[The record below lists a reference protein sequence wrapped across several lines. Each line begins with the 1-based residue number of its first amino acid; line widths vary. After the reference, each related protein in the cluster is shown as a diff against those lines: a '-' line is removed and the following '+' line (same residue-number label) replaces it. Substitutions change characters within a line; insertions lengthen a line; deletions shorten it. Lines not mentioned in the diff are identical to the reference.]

1 MLPLSCH
8 AGVSRNAFCSLL
20 DVVKAFSDVVKLP
33 VHLLG
38 MNGGF
43 NDGCR

>member
-1 MLPLSCH
+1 MSMAH
-8 AGVSRNAFCSLL
+8 AYFEIDLG
-20 DVVKAFSDVVKLP
+20 DVVKLS